1 MTRLIRFEYSAIFYR
16 FEPGSSRE
24 VFLDQRGWIPIAD
37 VQVGDRV
44 SRHTDPPRYQTVQ
57 AIENEV
63 P

>member
-1 MTRLIRFEYSAIFYR
+1 MSQLIRFENTAMFYR
-16 FEPGSSRE
+16 FEPDSSRE
-24 VFLDQRGWIPIAD
+24 LFVDQRGWIPIAD

-57 AIENEV
+57 AIETEA